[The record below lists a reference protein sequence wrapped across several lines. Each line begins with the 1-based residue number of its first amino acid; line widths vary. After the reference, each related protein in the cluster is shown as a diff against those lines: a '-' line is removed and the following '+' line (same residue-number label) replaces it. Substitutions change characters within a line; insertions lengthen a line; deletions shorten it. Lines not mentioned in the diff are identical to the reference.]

1 MRVLSLVSFCMDS
14 VRSVVG
20 IEVLPCEYGIVE
32 GGRRDSASEK
42 AGDGKIVRAL
52 QRMLVMVSGC
62 WR

>member
-1 MRVLSLVSFCMDS
+1 MDS